1 MDSILVFSFWYIAS
15 CIGKSTAYA
24 KAKSFNGDDSCPTNK
39 FQCQKA
45 INVLAFDG
53 GGSRG
58 IMEAMIADDLM
69 RMFTLMYK
77 DPLKLQS
84 LVMELKDLDK
94 RVELRNELK
103 SVVPIHPKDVFD
115 MIAGMKYE

>member
-1 MDSILVFSFWYIAS
+1 MSFCYITS
-15 CIGKSTAYA
+15 WIGKSTAVTD
-24 KAKSFNGDDSCPTNK
+24 KQINDDQSNSKKS
-39 FQCQKA
+39 

-58 IMEAMIADDLM
+58 IMEVMIADDLM

-77 DPLKLQS
+77 EPLKLQS
-84 LVMELKDLDK
+84 LVMELKKLDNRK
-94 RVELRNELK
+94 ELRNKLQ

-115 MIAGMKYE
+115 MIAGMKYEYDN

>member
-1 MDSILVFSFWYIAS
+1 M
-15 CIGKSTAYA
+15 IGKSTAVTD
-24 KAKSFNGDDSCPTNK
+24 KQINDDGSSTINQSNSKKP
-39 FQCQKA
+39 

-58 IMEAMIADDLM
+58 IMEVMIADDLM

-77 DPLKLQS
+77 EPLKLQS
-84 LVMELKDLDK
+84 LVMELKK
-94 RVELRNELK
+94 RDNRKELRNKLQ

-115 MIAGMKYE
+115 MIAGMKYERQLV

>member
-1 MDSILVFSFWYIAS
+1 M
-15 CIGKSTAYA
+15 IGKSTAVTD
-24 KAKSFNGDDSCPTNK
+24 KQINDDGSSTINQSNSKKP
-39 FQCQKA
+39 

-58 IMEAMIADDLM
+58 IMEVMIADDLM

-77 DPLKLQS
+77 EPLKLQS
-84 LVMELKDLDK
+84 LVMEL
-94 RVELRNELK
+94 RTRNESRMELRNKLQ

-115 MIAGMKYE
+115 MIAGMKYEYDN

>member
-1 MDSILVFSFWYIAS
+1 
-15 CIGKSTAYA
+15 
-24 KAKSFNGDDSCPTNK
+24 
-39 FQCQKA
+39 
-45 INVLAFDG
+45 
-53 GGSRG
+53 
-58 IMEAMIADDLM
+58 MIADDLM

-84 LVMELKDLDK
+84 LVLELTELDK

>member
-1 MDSILVFSFWYIAS
+1 M
-15 CIGKSTAYA
+15 IGKSTAVTDKQFNDDGSSA
-24 KAKSFNGDDSCPTNK
+24 INQSNSKKS
-39 FQCQKA
+39 

-58 IMEAMIADDLM
+58 IMEVMIADDLM

-77 DPLKLQS
+77 EPLKLQS
-84 LVMELKDLDK
+84 LVMELTT
-94 RVELRNELK
+94 RNESRMELRNKLQ